1 MNRIKIFAIAAVSV
15 AGLALNCQTKGPDI
29 IKDYPDYSSEINL
42 NNIGMQPLG
51 AANNNSQIIEIRKN
65 SEGNPVALL
74 ELDYKNSG
82 LNVIQEIK
90 NGKILEHN
98 IVIMDAQGREIGR
111 APINFIAFEV
121 EEITS
126 SVQSQKLLF
135 TDSGSEVEYDKSDRP
150 EPQPLERR
158 ARLKVYEDGARVPQ
172 YVELKRSPASGS
184 TVSIYLELVYIQPF
198 YSELCASG
206 DKDCPSVEKVA
217 FKQIEKDN
225 QETLTEIEDKV
236 NKTLQRSGEGN
247 EAEVVALESDALVFR
262 LKKPVEEYKEG
273 IQREIKKLN
282 KRPTN
287 NEDNDPY
294 VNYTARG
301 GDYLHYREWKLLTV
315 PRYFQIKNESSQP
328 VQPGVEEGSDSYME
342 DLDSGKDSADPG
354 DNTESADSSD
364 PEEMQSN

>member
-1 MNRIKIFAIAAVSV
+1 MKLFRLPVFFTAILS
-15 AGLALNCQTKGPDI
+15 GLALLQCQTKGPEV
-29 IKDYPDYSSEINL
+29 IKDYPDYSAEINL

-51 AANNNSQIIEIRKN
+51 AARNDSRVIEIRQN
-65 SEGNPVALL
+65 SQGNPVALL
-74 ELDYKNSG
+74 ELDYQNSG
-82 LNVIQEIK
+82 INVIQEIK
-90 NGKILEHN
+90 NGRILEHN

-172 YVELKRSPASGS
+172 YVELNRAPENGS
-184 TVSIYLELVYIQPF
+184 TISIYLELVYIQPF
-198 YSELCASG
+198 YSELCQSD
-206 DKDCPSVEKVA
+206 DKDCPSVERVA
-217 FKQIEKDN
+217 FRQVRQDN
-225 QETLTEIEDKV
+225 EETMEEIEDKV
-236 NKTLQRSGEGN
+236 NKTLQRTSKGN

-273 IQREIKKLN
+273 IKKSIKNLN
-282 KRPTN
+282 RRPLTN
-287 NEDNDPY
+287 EENDPY

-315 PRYFQIKNESSQP
+315 PRYFRIQTGSGP
-328 VQPGVEEGSDSYME
+328 VQPSRV
-342 DLDSGKDSADPG
+342 
-354 DNTESADSSD
+354 DSSD
-364 PEEMQSN
+364 MDISDSSSADNSGE

>member
-1 MNRIKIFAIAAVSV
+1 MKNTQISALIVLLSVGVPLLQSQTRGPEVIK
-15 AGLALNCQTKGPDI
+15 N
-29 IKDYPDYSSEINL
+29 YPDYSSEINL

-51 AANNNSQIIEIRKN
+51 ASSSNSQIIEIRKN

-98 IVIMDAQGREIGR
+98 IVIMDSQGREIGR

-172 YVELKRSPASGS
+172 YVELNRTPENGS
-184 TVSIYLELVYIQPF
+184 TISIYLELVYIQPF
-198 YSELCASG
+198 YSELCNAAQT
-206 DKDCPSVEKVA
+206 DCPAVERVA
-217 FKQIEKDN
+217 FKDVRRDN
-225 QETLTEIEDKV
+225 EETMSEIEDKV

-262 LKKPVEEYKEG
+262 LKKPVEDYKEG
-273 IQREIKKLN
+273 IKKEIKKLN
-282 KRPTN
+282 KRPSTN
-287 NEDNDPY
+287 QENDPY
-294 VNYTARG
+294 VNHTARS

-315 PRYFQIKNESSQP
+315 PRYFQIKNETGRP
-328 VQPGVEEGSDSYME
+328 VQPSRTDTMDDE
-342 DLDSGKDSADPG
+342 KSA
-354 DNTESADSSD
+354 NSADSSESAD
-364 PEEMQSN
+364 GSSESLQSN

>member
-1 MNRIKIFAIAAVSV
+1 MRNTQFFALFVLIAA
-15 AGLALNCQTKGPDI
+15 GTPLLNCQTKGPEV

-51 AANNNSQIIEIRKN
+51 AASKNSQIIEIRKN

-98 IVIMDAQGREIGR
+98 IVIMDSQGREIGR

-172 YVELKRSPASGS
+172 YVELSRSPESGT

-198 YSELCASG
+198 YSELCQSG
-206 DKDCPSVEKVA
+206 QNDCPSVERVA
-217 FKQIEKDN
+217 FKAVKKDN
-225 QETLTEIEDKV
+225 EETMSEIEERV
-236 NKTLQRSGEGN
+236 NKSLQRSGEGN

-262 LKKPVEEYKEG
+262 LKKPVEDYKEG
-273 IQREIKKLN
+273 IKREIKKLN
-282 KRPTN
+282 KRPTTN
-287 NEDNDPY
+287 QDNDPY
-294 VNYTARG
+294 VNHTARS

-315 PRYFQIKNESSQP
+315 PRYFQIKNETSRPMPSTQ
-328 VQPGVEEGSDSYME
+328 
-342 DLDSGKDSADPG
+342 GKNDNYIDSATNDG
-354 DNTESADSSD
+354 EESMESADGNDS
-364 PEEMQSN
+364 ENTLSN

>member
-1 MNRIKIFAIAAVSV
+1 MRNTQIFALLVLLGIGAP
-15 AGLALNCQTKGPDI
+15 LIHCQTKGPEV

-51 AANNNSQIIEIRKN
+51 ASSSNNQIIEIRKN

-82 LNVIQEIK
+82 INVIQEIK

-98 IVIMDAQGREIGR
+98 IVIMDSQGREIGR

-172 YVELKRSPASGS
+172 YVELSRTPESGS
-184 TVSIYLELVYIQPF
+184 TISIYLELVYIQPF
-198 YSELCASG
+198 YSELCNSSQN
-206 DKDCPSVEKVA
+206 DCPAVERVA
-217 FKQIEKDN
+217 FKEVRKDN
-225 QETLTEIEDKV
+225 EETMSEIEDKV
-236 NKTLQRSGEGN
+236 NKTLQRTGEGN

-273 IQREIKKLN
+273 IKKEIKKLN
-282 KRPTN
+282 KRPSTN
-287 NEDNDPY
+287 QENDPY
-294 VNYTARG
+294 VNRTARS
-301 GDYLHYREWKLLTV
+301 GDFLHYREWKLLTV
-315 PRYFQIKNESSQP
+315 PRYFQINNETGRP
-328 VQPGVEEGSDSYME
+328 VQPSRSEGNDESYV
-342 DLDSGKDSADPG
+342 DSARDS
-354 DNTESADSSD
+354 NQNSESADGSSD
-364 PEEMQSN
+364 SLQAN